1 MSDDYFLVD
10 EKGYIATFTIN
21 RPEKRNAL
29 NPEIHAGLVANID
42 RMADEGNIR
51 CLVIRGQGELAF
63 SAGDDL
69 KRDPSNRGP
78 QLDED
83 KDPSVQWPLRTSR
96 HAIFDAPF
104 PVVAMIQGFCVGG
117 GLALA
122 TECDIRIAAE
132 GSSLGIPPSKLG
144 IIYDFESIQV
154 FVDLIGPSFTK
165 ELFCSGRRVDAKR
178 ALDMG
183 LVNEVVDPDE
193 LANVVYGLAE
203 EFATAAPLS
212 LRGHKRI
219 VNTLVRRRIEGSALS
234 AADIEEMRQAQRQ
247 ARQSE
252 DASEGRVA
260 FREKRQP
267 VFKGR

>member
-1 MSDDYFLVD
+1 MSDDYFLVE

-29 NPEIHAGLVANID
+29 NPEIHAGLVRHID
-42 RMADEGNIR
+42 RMSDEGNVR
-51 CLVIRGQGELAF
+51 CLVLRGQGEMAF

-69 KRDPSNRGP
+69 KRDYEDSSP

-83 KDPSVQWPLRTSR
+83 KDPSMQWPQRTSR
-96 HAIFDAPF
+96 EAIFDAPF

-122 TECDIRIAAE
+122 TECDMRIAAV
-132 GSSLGIPPSKLG
+132 GSSLGIPPSRLG
-144 IIYDFESIQV
+144 IIYDFERIQV
-154 FVDLIGPSFTK
+154 FVDLIGPSSTK

-183 LVNEVVDPDE
+183 LVNEVVNQEDLE
-193 LANVVYGLAE
+193 TAVYGLAE

-212 LRGHKRI
+212 LKGHKRI
-219 VNTLVRRRIEGSALS
+219 INNLIRSRIEGSALS
-234 AADIEEMRQAQRQ
+234 AADIEEMRQAQAQ

-252 DASEGRVA
+252 DANEGRVA
-260 FREKRQP
+260 FSEKRQP